1 MKVKVK
7 DLAAEIELKNN
18 GVELEIRDNDDKFLG
33 DLIITK
39 TSVIWCEGKKKRE
52 NGIKKSLGDFIAD
65 MNASAAAP
73 AKKAAAKKAPAK
85 AAK

>member
-7 DLAAEIELKNN
+7 ELAAEIELKNT

-39 TSVIWCEGKKKRE
+39 TSVIWCEGKTKRE
-52 NGIKKSLGDFIAD
+52 NGVKKNLKDFIAD
-65 MNASAAAP
+65 MNNGAAVP
-73 AKKAAAKKAPAK
+73 AKKAAAKKAAK
-85 AAK
+85 